1 MVTHRTQ
8 LAREL
13 RANATDVER
22 LLWRHIS
29 RSQLGTK
36 FRRQFPLG
44 PYVLDF
50 VSLESRI
57 NIELDG
63 SQHFGNSADV
73 ERDAFVRSQ
82 GFNVLRFWNNDVIE
96 NMDGVL
102 TLIMRCIK
110 PLGGNAAIQKLDCPS
125 HLLTPPQPSPEKGE
139 GAKKLPRP

>member
-1 MVTHRTQ
+1 MVTRRTT

-13 RANATDVER
+13 RSHTTDVER

-44 PYVLDF
+44 PYILDF

-63 SQHFGNSADV
+63 SQHFANSADV
-73 ERDAFVRSQ
+73 ERDKFVANQ
-82 GFNVLRFWNNDVIE
+82 GFTVLRFWNNDVTE
-96 NMDGVL
+96 NLESVLVAITHRVRPQSGGVV
-102 TLIMRCIK
+102 
-110 PLGGNAAIQKLDCPS
+110 AQ
-125 HLLTPPQPSPEKGE
+125 
-139 GAKKLPRP
+139 LP

>member
-1 MVTHRTQ
+1 MVTRRTT

-13 RANATDVER
+13 RSHATDVER

-44 PYVLDF
+44 PYILDF

-63 SQHFGNSADV
+63 SQHFANGADV
-73 ERDAFVRSQ
+73 ERDKFVANQ
-82 GFNVLRFWNNDVIE
+82 GFTVLRFWNNDVTE
-96 NMDGVL
+96 NLESVLVAITHRVRPQSGGVV
-102 TLIMRCIK
+102 
-110 PLGGNAAIQKLDCPS
+110 AQ
-125 HLLTPPQPSPEKGE
+125 
-139 GAKKLPRP
+139 LP

>member
-13 RANATDVER
+13 RTNATDVER

-44 PYVLDF
+44 PYILDF

-57 NIELDG
+57 DIELDG
-63 SQHFGNSADV
+63 SQHFGNCADV
-73 ERDAFVRSQ
+73 ERDKFVQSQ
-82 GFNVLRFWNNDVIE
+82 GLTVLRFWNNDVTDNVE
-96 NMDGVL
+96 GVL
-102 TLIMRCIK
+102 TAIMRCIR
-110 PLGGNAAIQKLDCPS
+110 
-125 HLLTPPQPSPEKGE
+125 
-139 GAKKLPRP
+139 PRN